1 MDNVYSCYCN
11 NGDYHTMP
19 DINLEITKENF
30 QFDMHPA
37 NYMFLPYINYTVPM
51 SLCILGVESV
61 PTNKLIDGNQYASLG
76 QRAMAEFPFYAV
88 YDMDTLSVD
97 ISLGNSTKNDGKGAL
112 GIQIAI
118 SIAIVIV
125 LFIMLVY
132 LIYLRRNRIKA
143 EEWLEQHK
151 NTLFSHAAN
160 LKTEEEILEA
170 LVKSK
175 EL

>member
-1 MDNVYSCYCN
+1 MTTGSA
-11 NGDYHTMP
+11 
-19 DINLEITKENF
+19 EIS
-30 QFDMHPA
+30 
-37 NYMFLPYINYTVPM
+37 I
-51 SLCILGVESV
+51 G
-61 PTNKLIDGNQYASLG
+61 G
-76 QRAMAEFPFYAV
+76 
-88 YDMDTLSVD
+88 
-97 ISLGNSTKNDGKGAL
+97 STDNDGKGAL
-112 GIQIAI
+112 GVQIAI

-125 LFIMLVY
+125 LFVMLVY

-175 EL
+175 ELQDLLQDGGRPG